1 MTIPS
6 RLRPVLLA
14 STLGLAPLIGCI
26 GASDDKLGSG
36 YTSKAGGSGI
46 DEGPPIKTTTQ
57 QVREDKGDATGPGEN
72 NGTDRP
78 DGVGDAAKTG
88 GLGGTRDNNPPG
100 PGDTGPK
107 ASAGVASG
115 PK

>member
-1 MTIPS
+1 MTS
-6 RLRPVLLA
+6 RNRLRPALLA
-14 STLGLAPLIGCI
+14 TALGLAPILGCI

-36 YTSKAGGSGI
+36 DTSKAGGSGI
-46 DEGPPIKTTTQ
+46 DDGAPIRSKTQ
-57 QVREDKGDATGPGEN
+57 GYRNDKGDDPKSVGTGKPN
-72 NGTDRP
+72 TSD
-78 DGVGDAAKTG
+78 VSKTG

-100 PGDTGPK
+100 PGDTGPN